1 MTKELKKLILD
12 AGKKLERLD
21 FGEAVSLY
29 QQALKKSP
37 GNAAASLGL
46 AMAYNRIG
54 RSADALALLQPLW
67 IATQGSS
74 ASVQKATQAEIMA
87 QVGLAFLQ
95 MGNPEQAL
103 GAYRIALGLHRSKA
117 IEQQIATLS
126 AMVKSA
132 SPLEQLLQYA
142 NAQLSSGKTAEAVQ
156 SLKAA
161 LALSPDNDVVL
172 HALGDALRLAGDFS
186 AAMTCIQQAIVMQP
200 EVAQYHNTLG
210 MLFQN
215 RGEFEQAVKFHQRAL
230 KLNPKFAPAM
240 CNLGI
245 ALRHLG
251 DAAQALKAYEAALRI
266 DPNLVQ
272 AYNNMGNVLRDLGRL
287 PEARAAYK
295 KAISLAPNYRDAVN
309 NLAAIS
315 EGSAKAKVKDALTKA
330 GGAKVPKSAP
340 KPTPKA
346 KTKAGSQPAKKAPVG
361 PKSKPTNQPKNAP
374 KKSAAKPKKRPRK

>member
-1 MTKELKKLILD
+1 MTKELQKLILD

-21 FGEAVSLY
+21 FGEAIGLY
-29 QQALKKSP
+29 QKVLKQSP

-46 AMAYNRIG
+46 AMAYNRTG
-54 RSADALALLQPLW
+54 KSADAMALLQPLW
-67 IATQGSS
+67 VATQS
-74 ASVQKATQAEIMA
+74 AAGSVQKATQAEIMA

-103 GAYRIALGLHRSKA
+103 GAYRIALGLQRSKA

-126 AMVKSA
+126 AMLRGA
-132 SPLEQLLQYA
+132 SPLEQLMRHA
-142 NAQLSSGKTAEAVQ
+142 NTQLASGKIPEAVQ

-161 LALSPDNDVVL
+161 LTLAPDNDVVL
-172 HALGDALRLAGDFS
+172 HALGDALRMAGDFS
-186 AAMTCIQQAIVMQP
+186 GAMTCIQQAIVMQP

-230 KLNPKFAPAM
+230 KLDPKFAPAM

-251 DAAQALKAYEAALRI
+251 ELPQALKAYEAALKI

-272 AYNNMGNVLRDLGRL
+272 AYNNLGNVLRDLGKIS
-287 PEARAAYK
+287 EARLAYK
-295 KAISLAPNYRDAVN
+295 KAIALAPNYRDAVN
-309 NLAAIS
+309 NLAAM
-315 EGSAKAKVKDALTKA
+315 GDGAGPKKAAAKGK
-330 GGAKVPKSAP
+330 KSAP
-340 KPTPKA
+340 GGKPKADSQAVKSQSA
-346 KTKAGSQPAKKAPVG
+346 KTKPVSAKSNGAKKPSKAAKKAP
-361 PKSKPTNQPKNAP
+361 
-374 KKSAAKPKKRPRK
+374 AKTKKRSR